1 MKLRLLFVLVSIFL
15 FAGLSSAQ
23 RTVTNADLDK
33 YKDKRVRAE
42 SDLRENY
49 ARLGF
54 PSPDELERREAE
66 RAKIREDLANR
77 LRQQDL
83 EDARLLMQY
92 QMAAA
97 AARPQTIVVQTTD
110 SGYQDGFVQYGGFG
124 YSGYGYGNRN
134 RRGFWPV
141 QQQSGY
147 FAGGQYW
154 PTPSVVPQRPVP
166 FIGVR
171 RR

>member
-1 MKLRLLFVLVSIFL
+1 MKLRLFFVLVSIFL
-15 FAGLSSAQ
+15 FAGLVSAQ

-33 YKDKRVRAE
+33 YKDQRVRAE

-54 PSPDELERREAE
+54 PSPEELDRREAE
-66 RAKIREDLANR
+66 RAKVREDLANR
-77 LRQQDL
+77 LRQQ
-83 EDARLLMQY
+83 EVEEARLLMQY

-97 AARPQTIVVQTTD
+97 AAQPRTIVVQTGN
-110 SGYQDGFVQYGGFG
+110 GYDDGFVNYGGFG
-124 YSGYGYGNRN
+124 YGGYGFGNRN
-134 RRGFWPV
+134 RGGFRPV

-147 FAGGQYW
+147 YAGGQFW
-154 PTPSVVPQRPVP
+154 PTPTVMPQRPVP
-166 FIGVR
+166 FIGGGR